1 MAIATRPLT
10 YEDLLQTPDDGQRY
24 EIVGGELIVSPAPV
38 PEHQE
43 ILGRLFLLFAAFVRR
58 HRLGKVYIAPIDV
71 GLFDHDNV
79 QPDLIFIAADR
90 LGIVGPTR
98 VEGAPDLVLEVLS
111 PGTRH
116 LDQVRKAALYATAGV
131 REYWLVDPEAR
142 AIAILALVGQHFEPV
157 PQTEGVGRS
166 GVLPGFEVEID
177 PLFSDLG

>member
-10 YEDLLQTPDDGQRY
+10 YEDLLETPDDGQRY
-24 EIVGGELIVSPAPV
+24 EIIGGELIVSPAPV

-43 ILGRLFLLFAAFVRR
+43 ILGRLFLLFAAFVNL
-58 HRLGKVYIAPIDV
+58 HRLGKVYIVPIDV

-90 LGIVGPTR
+90 LNIIGPTR

-131 REYWLVDPEAR
+131 QEYWLVDPKAR
-142 AIAILALVGQHFEPV
+142 SIAVLALVGQHFEPA
-157 PQTEGVGRS
+157 PQSEGIARS
-166 GVLPGFEVEID
+166 GAPPGLDIEIA
-177 PLFSDLG
+177 PLFADLG

>member
-1 MAIATRPLT
+1 MSIVTRPLT
-10 YEDLLQTPDDGQRY
+10 YEDLRDTPDDGRRY
-24 EIVGGELIVSPAPV
+24 EIIGGELIVSPAPV

-43 ILGRLFLLFAAFVRR
+43 LLGCLFLLFAAFVNAR
-58 HRLGKVYIAPIDV
+58 RLGKVYLSPIDV

-79 QPDLIFIAADR
+79 QPDLIFIARDR

-98 VEGAPDLVLEVLS
+98 IEGAPDLVLEVLS

-142 AIAILALVGQHFEPV
+142 SIAVLALVGQHFEPA
-157 PQTEGVGRS
+157 PQSEGIARS
-166 GVLPGFEVEID
+166 GAPPGLEVEIA
-177 PLFSDLG
+177 PLFADLG